1 MLQENLQNYVDGNRL
16 PLIRE
21 AVLRAKSAYLF
32 NLMTGVKGATN
43 LNLLS
48 TDVEFGDGSTCGWD
62 EAGTSTISARTLTPG
77 HLKVNMSFC
86 EKVLLKTALNHDVK
100 IAANQK
106 NLPFEEDFFKGIG
119 DAIAANLEKALWQG
133 DTSVSNTNANLNKFD
148 GLIKIIG
155 ASTPA
160 ANLTYAASDSVTTVV
175 NSVYAA
181 LPAEVWS
188 KGEVVLYMGE
198 DQYRKYIQELI
209 ANGNIV
215 ITNAV
220 QDIPFKDSVLIPGTD
235 VRVYGLPGL
244 NGTNRMYASYK
255 DNFVYGVDLT
265 SDAEQY
271 DFWYSQ
277 DNREFRLAVE
287 FIAGVQVA
295 YPDMVVAAALQSS
308 QAPEDPSTGDPST
321 GA

>member
-1 MLQENLQNYVDGNRL
+1 MLQVNLQNYVDGNRL

-48 TDVEFGDGSTCGWD
+48 TDVEFGDGSTCGWN
-62 EAGTSTISARTLTPG
+62 EAGTSAISARTLTPG

-86 EKVLLKTALNHDVK
+86 EKSLLKTALNYEVK
-100 IAANQK
+100 VAANQK

-119 DAIAANLEKALWQG
+119 DGIAAKLEKALWQG
-133 DTSVSNTNANLNKFD
+133 DTASSDANLNKFD
-148 GLIKIIG
+148 GLVKIID
-155 ASTPA
+155 AATPA
-160 ANLTYAASDSVTTVV
+160 ANVTYTASDTVTTAV
-175 NSVYAA
+175 NKVYAA

-198 DQYRKYIQELI
+198 DQYRTYIQELI
-209 ANGNIV
+209 GNGNIV

-220 QDIPFKDSVLIPGTD
+220 EDIPFKDSVLIPGTD
-235 VRVYGLPGL
+235 VRAHGVAGL
-244 NGTNRMYASYK
+244 NGTNKMYASYK
-255 DNFVYGVDLT
+255 DNFVYGVDMT

-295 YPDMVVAAALQSS
+295 YPDMIVAATKA
-308 QAPEDPSTGDPST
+308 
-321 GA
+321 

>member
-1 MLQENLQNYVDGNRL
+1 MLQVNLQNYVDGNRL

-43 LNLLS
+43 LNLL
-48 TDVEFGDGSTCGWD
+48 TTAVEFGDGTTCGWN
-62 EAGTSTISARTLTPG
+62 EAGTSNISARTLTPG
-77 HLKVNMSFC
+77 HLKVNMAFC
-86 EKVLLKTALNHDVK
+86 EKALLKTALNHEVK

-133 DTSVSNTNANLNKFD
+133 DTASDDANLNKFD
-148 GLIKIIG
+148 GLVKIIG

-160 ANLTYAASDSVTTVV
+160 ANVSYTASDSVTTAV
-175 NSVYAA
+175 NKVYAA

-220 QDIPFKDSVLIPGTD
+220 EDIPFKDSVLIPGTD
-235 VRVYGLPGL
+235 VRVHGVAGL
-244 NGTNRMYASYK
+244 NGTNKMYASYK
-255 DNFVYGVDLT
+255 DNFVYGVDMT

-295 YPDMVVAAALQSS
+295 YPDMVVAAA
-308 QAPEDPSTGDPST
+308 QA
-321 GA
+321 